1 MTNEE
6 ARAHFETCLDFLK
19 GERELLISGRVDGDD
34 APLWANN
41 RGTESAVY
49 RLAELI
55 RDYERIVKL
64 VSTDIRSKR

>member
-1 MTNEE
+1 MTDKD
-6 ARAHFETCLDFLK
+6 ALAHFEKCITFFR
-19 GERELLISGRVDGDD
+19 GERALLIEGRIDGEDS
-34 APLWANN
+34 PLWANN
-41 RGTESAVY
+41 RGAESAVY